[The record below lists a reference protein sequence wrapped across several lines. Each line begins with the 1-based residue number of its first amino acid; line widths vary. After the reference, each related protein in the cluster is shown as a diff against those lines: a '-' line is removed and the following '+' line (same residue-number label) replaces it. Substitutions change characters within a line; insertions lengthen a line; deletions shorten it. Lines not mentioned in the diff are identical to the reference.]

1 MQVDEQRLRFRDAMA
16 SLAAA
21 VNIVTTAGH
30 AGRCGITAT
39 AVCSVTD
46 TPPSVMVCINAN
58 SAMNPVF
65 QGNGR
70 LCINVLNH
78 EQELMARHFAGM
90 TGMAME
96 ERFHQPCWQN
106 GPLGQPVLNGA
117 LAGLEGEI
125 SEVQT
130 IGTHLVYLV
139 AIKNIILSQDGHG
152 LIYFKRRFHPVRLEM
167 GSACLTVTHAHKR
180 DNHRLWEKSRYAED
194 FYSRRDVCSP

>member
-1 MQVDEQRLRFRDAMA
+1 MQLDEQRLRFRDAMA
-16 SLAAA
+16 SLSAA
-21 VNIVTTAGH
+21 VNIVTTEGE

-46 TPPSVMVCINAN
+46 TPPSVMVCLNAN

-65 QGNGR
+65 QGNGK

-96 ERFHQPCWQN
+96 ERFSLSCWQK
-106 GPLGQPVLNGA
+106 GLLGQPLLKGA
-117 LAGLEGEI
+117 QASLEGEI
-125 SEVQT
+125 SQVQT

-139 AIKNIILSQDGHG
+139 AIKNIVLAEEGHG
-152 LIYFKRRFHPVRLEM
+152 LIYFKRRFHPVMMALE
-167 GSACLTVTHAHKR
+167 AAL
-180 DNHRLWEKSRYAED
+180 
-194 FYSRRDVCSP
+194 

>member
-1 MQVDEQRLRFRDAMA
+1 MQLDEQRLHFRDAMA
-16 SLAAA
+16 SLSAA
-21 VNIVTTAGH
+21 VNIVTTEGE

-46 TPPSVMVCINAN
+46 TPPSVMVCLNAN

-65 QGNGR
+65 QGNGK

-96 ERFHQPCWQN
+96 ERFSLSCWQK
-106 GPLGQPVLNGA
+106 GLLGQPLLKGA
-117 LAGLEGEI
+117 LASLEGEI
-125 SEVQT
+125 SQVQT

-139 AIKNIILSQDGHG
+139 AIKNIVLAEEGHG
-152 LIYFKRRFHPVRLEM
+152 LIYFKRRFHPVMMALE
-167 GSACLTVTHAHKR
+167 AAL
-180 DNHRLWEKSRYAED
+180 
-194 FYSRRDVCSP
+194 

>member
-1 MQVDEQRLRFRDAMA
+1 MQPDEQRLRFRDAMA
-16 SLAAA
+16 SLSAA
-21 VNIVTTAGH
+21 VNIVTTDGE

-46 TPPSVMVCINAN
+46 TPPSLMVCLNAN

-78 EQELMARHFAGM
+78 EQEIMARHFAGM

-96 ERFHQPCWQN
+96 DRFTLSCWNKGQLAQPM
-106 GPLGQPVLNGA
+106 LKGA
-117 LAGLEGEI
+117 LASLEGEI
-125 SEVQT
+125 SQVQT

-139 AIKNIILSQDGHG
+139 IVNNIVLSEEGNG
-152 LIYFKRRFHPVRLEM
+152 LIYFKRRFHPV
-167 GSACLTVTHAHKR
+167 LTEQEITV
-180 DNHRLWEKSRYAED
+180 
-194 FYSRRDVCSP
+194 

>member
-1 MQVDEQRLRFRDAMA
+1 MQLDEQRLRFRDAMA
-16 SLAAA
+16 SLSAA
-21 VNIVTTAGH
+21 VNIVTTEGE

-46 TPPSVMVCINAN
+46 TPPSVIVCLNAN

-65 QGNGR
+65 QGNGK

-96 ERFHQPCWQN
+96 ERFSLSCWQK
-106 GPLGQPVLNGA
+106 GLLGQPLLKGA
-117 LAGLEGEI
+117 LASLEGEI
-125 SEVQT
+125 SQVQT

-139 AIKNIILSQDGHG
+139 AIKNINLAEEGHG
-152 LIYFKRRFHPVRLEM
+152 LIYFKRRFHPVMMALE
-167 GSACLTVTHAHKR
+167 AAL
-180 DNHRLWEKSRYAED
+180 
-194 FYSRRDVCSP
+194 

>member
-1 MQVDEQRLRFRDAMA
+1 MAGRFRICTITT
-16 SLAAA
+16 AA

-167 GSACLTVTHAHKR
+167 EAPV
-180 DNHRLWEKSRYAED
+180 
-194 FYSRRDVCSP
+194 

>member
-1 MQVDEQRLRFRDAMA
+1 MQEQQRLSFRDAMA
-16 SLAAA
+16 HLSAA
-21 VNIVTTAGH
+21 VNIVTTDGEAGC
-30 AGRCGITAT
+30 CGITAT

-96 ERFHQPCWQN
+96 ERFALSCWSR
-106 GPLGQPVLNGA
+106 GPLGQPQLKGS
-117 LAGLEGEI
+117 LASLEGEI
-125 SEVQT
+125 SQVQT

-139 AIKNIILSQDGHG
+139 EIKDITLNQEGHG
-152 LIYFKRRFHPVRLEM
+152 LIYFKRRFHPVMMEM
-167 GSACLTVTHAHKR
+167 EV
-180 DNHRLWEKSRYAED
+180 
-194 FYSRRDVCSP
+194 VV